1 MREKYNRLTWKHR
14 ESKNGKHP
22 KLIKEMVREMFDTV
36 DEECMVMLRDEAL
49 EAILED
55 TPITNNPQKEA
66 EIITNAID
74 FLANGNYQE
83 RKPYVKNVYGDGVEI
98 NGYRFYINGLCWYVE
113 KPTDIGIDPQYKGE
127 PLVKVIPTTVP
138 VSNIS
143 VVLNAQPWMYI

>member
-36 DEECMVMLRDEAL
+36 DEECMVMLRDDAL
-49 EAILED
+49 EAISED
-55 TPITNNPQKEA
+55 RPMANNPQKEA

-74 FLANGNYQE
+74 FLVNGNYQE
-83 RKPYVKNVYGDGVEI
+83 RKPYMKYVYGDGVEI
-98 NGYRFYINGLCWYVE
+98 NGYQFEIDGLCWYVY
-113 KPTDIGIDPQYKGE
+113 KPTEVDSGYKGE